1 MNKCKIDHV
10 ESVIYL
16 YWVPNINC
24 LHQRLSQHQNT
35 LRKILN
41 LQEAVMFFHSLPLWR
56 NCFRFNVFSREGRK
70 TRQYSQSSL
79 CFPCFYLFCCP
90 ASPWGTPISQKYMG
104 KNRKKLEISFSPAM
118 TCNNNYIISS
128 NLNIRVFPGF
138 DLFPR
143 PAIPSCFRPR
153 PPTERRQT
161 DRGGRLFKG
170 FNRI

>member
-1 MNKCKIDHV
+1 MYAKFINSVIIIFIRLSNLRTAQSLNFWKCWIFSTCSIKTEVNKCKIDHV

-90 ASPWGTPISQKYMG
+90 ASPWGAPISQKYMG
-104 KNRKKLEISFSPAM
+104 KNRKKLEIFF
-118 TCNNNYIISS
+118 
-128 NLNIRVFPGF
+128 FPGN
-138 DLFPR
+138 DL
-143 PAIPSCFRPR
+143 
-153 PPTERRQT
+153 
-161 DRGGRLFKG
+161 
-170 FNRI
+170 